1 MDRDHVHV
9 KAPDGKSTRAL
20 PLWMTEEEVCS
31 QIKISPYPYCSCSAL
46 MNLRELIE
54 HVAEEL

>member
-20 PLWMTEEEVCS
+20 PLWMTDEEVCS

-46 MNLRELIE
+46 MNLRELQE
-54 HVAEEL
+54 HVA